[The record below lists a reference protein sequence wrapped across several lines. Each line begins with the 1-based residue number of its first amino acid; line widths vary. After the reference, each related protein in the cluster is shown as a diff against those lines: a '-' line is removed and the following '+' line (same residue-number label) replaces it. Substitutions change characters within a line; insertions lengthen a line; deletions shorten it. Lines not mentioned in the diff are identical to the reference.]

1 MSPDGNGFATS
12 WDVTLAF
19 AADHDIRDAAD
30 NWLTTTPSDTD
41 ERVWAVDNTAPT
53 VSISGLA
60 ASISGPVTVTF
71 SEAVTGFTVDDVT
84 VGNGVLSGLTGSG
97 DEYIAVI
104 TPASNGANVA
114 LSVGAARS
122 RITPA
127 TPVRLRPPR

>member
-1 MSPDGNGFATS
+1 M
-12 WDVTLAF
+12 
-19 AADHDIRDAAD
+19 
-30 NWLTTTPSDTD
+30 TTTPSDTD